1 MKAVI
6 FDCDGV
12 LVDSEVIALE
22 VELAMLAEHGL
33 VFERDDYLLRFMGL
47 STDAYHALVDIEAQ
61 ARIGRPLGAEV
72 RSSMRLR
79 ENMVER
85 LTEVPG
91 AREAVAAVTL
101 PKAIASSG
109 SREGLER
116 KLKRTRLWDLF
127 APHVYS
133 ADHVT
138 HAKPAPD
145 LFLLAAKALDVPP
158 QDCLVLEDSLNGV
171 IAARAAGMTA
181 WGFLGGGHADAAL
194 GRRLAGVGAER
205 LVADW
210 PEASRLL
217 AGLNG

>member
-1 MKAVI
+1 
-6 FDCDGV
+6 
-12 LVDSEVIALE
+12 VIALE

-33 VFERDDYLLRFMGL
+33 TFDREDYLTRFMGL
-47 STDAYHALVDIEAQ
+47 STDAYHALVDTEAQ

-79 ENMVER
+79 QNMVER

-91 AREAVAAVTL
+91 ARDAVAAVTL

-116 KLKRTRLWDLF
+116 KLKRTGLWELF
-127 APHVYS
+127 APHIYS

-145 LFLLAAKALDVPP
+145 LFLHAAGALGIVPA
-158 QDCLVLEDSLNGV
+158 DCLVIEDSLHGV
-171 IAARAAGMTA
+171 IGARVAGMTV

-194 GRRLAGVGAER
+194 GARLQGAGAER
-205 LVADW
+205 LVRDW
-210 PEASRLL
+210 PEATRLL
-217 AGLNG
+217 ADLNR

>member
-1 MKAVI
+1 
-6 FDCDGV
+6 
-12 LVDSEVIALE
+12 VIALE

-33 VFERDDYLLRFMGL
+33 TFDREDYLTRFMGL
-47 STDAYHALVDIEAQ
+47 STDAYHALVDAEAL
-61 ARIGRPLGAEV
+61 ARIGRRLGADV

-79 ENMVER
+79 ESMVER

-91 AREAVAAVTL
+91 AHDAVAAVTL
-101 PKAIASSG
+101 PRAIASSG

-116 KLKRTRLWDLF
+116 KLKRTGLWDLF
-127 APHVYS
+127 APHIYS

-145 LFLLAAKALDVPP
+145 LFLHAAEALGIAPAE
-158 QDCLVLEDSLNGV
+158 CLVIEDSLHGV
-171 IAARAAGMTA
+171 IGARAAGMTV

-194 GRRLAGVGAER
+194 GMRLTGAGAER
-205 LVADW
+205 LVQDW

-217 AGLNG
+217 ADLNR

>member
-1 MKAVI
+1 
-6 FDCDGV
+6 
-12 LVDSEVIALE
+12 VIALE

-33 VFERDDYLLRFMGL
+33 VFDRDDYLMRFMGL
-47 STDAYHALVDIEAQ
+47 STDAYHALVDTEAQ

-91 AREAVAAVTL
+91 ARDAVAAVAL

-116 KLKRTRLWDLF
+116 KLKRTGLWGLF
-127 APHVYS
+127 APHIYS
-133 ADHVT
+133 ADHVA

-145 LFLLAAKALDVPP
+145 LFLLAAQALDVPP
-158 QDCLVLEDSLNGV
+158 GDCLVLEDSLNGV
-171 IAARAAGMTA
+171 IAARAAGMTV

-194 GRRLAGVGAER
+194 GQRLVGAGAER

-217 AGLNG
+217 ADLNR